1 MSRDR
6 VNHDVVK
13 ETVISTGPAFCCL
26 LQGAEQVLLDGVFHS
41 MSQIGSYS
49 KAGDHVWYGD
59 ERVVDTW
66 LPHLVSL

>member
-1 MSRDR
+1 MSFGRKDWR
-6 VNHDVVK
+6 LTCPLVY
-13 ETVISTGPAFCCL
+13 AR
-26 LQGAEQVLLDGVFHS
+26 QGAEQVLLDGVFHS

-66 LPHLVSL
+66 LPHLVTV

>member
-1 MSRDR
+1 MC
-6 VNHDVVK
+6 
-13 ETVISTGPAFCCL
+13 A
-26 LQGAEQVLLDGVFHS
+26 QGAEQVLLDGVFHS

-66 LPHLVSL
+66 LPHLVSE